1 MIYFFS
7 AIVLLGVL
15 ITIHEFGHFIVA
27 RYFGVYVQRFSIG
40 MGPVFYKKNDKQGT
54 EFALSALPL
63 GGYVAML
70 SDRAIAED
78 ESILDGLSKEQLANT
93 FESKPKWQRA
103 LIMLAGPIANFIL
116 AILVF
121 AIIYSN
127 SVERQF
133 DATVVLN
140 ETSKIENQYAFE
152 DGDVLEF
159 IEGKK
164 INNLQDLR
172 LELLSHS
179 GKSGFINFGF
189 KDTVGNRFEE
199 AIEVNNFLSDESEQI
214 NPENALD
221 FTIDL
226 KLRPY
231 IGQIADGLPVASS
244 GLQVNDLIL
253 SVESQPIKYFD
264 DIREA
269 IASSRSVIQI
279 EVLRDSQRLYFD
291 VELSKREVEG
301 VEQNYIGIV
310 PGTRLNILESI
321 VKGAK
326 ETFNMSYKTITF
338 IGKMLT
344 GNLGTQNLSGPIGIV
359 QMAGDTAK
367 AGIIPFLYLM
377 ALLSISLGVLNL
389 LPIPVLDGGQLVLLG
404 VEAINRGPIPEKV
417 ENVIYSG
424 GWALVMLL
432 MFFAIFNDISRF
444 F

>member
-70 SDRAIAED
+70 SDRAISED

-103 LIMLAGPIANFIL
+103 LIMLAGPVANFLL

-179 GKSGFINFGF
+179 GKSGYINLGF

-214 NPENALD
+214 NPENALG
-221 FTIDL
+221 FLIDL

-231 IGQIADGLPVASS
+231 IGQIADDLPVASS

-264 DIREA
+264 DIRDV
-269 IASSRSVIQI
+269 ISSSRSVIQI
-279 EVLRDSQRLYFD
+279 EVLRDSQRYYFD
-291 VELSKREVEG
+291 VELSKRLIEG

-310 PGTRLNILESI
+310 PGTRLNILESF

>member
-1 MIYFFS
+1 
-7 AIVLLGVL
+7 
-15 ITIHEFGHFIVA
+15 
-27 RYFGVYVQRFSIG
+27 
-40 MGPVFYKKNDKQGT
+40 
-54 EFALSALPL
+54 
-63 GGYVAML
+63 ML

-103 LIMLAGPIANFIL
+103 LIMLAGPLANFLL

-152 DGDVLEF
+152 NGDVLEF

-179 GKSGFINFGF
+179 GKSGFINLGF

-214 NPENALD
+214 NPESALG
-221 FTIDL
+221 FLIDL

-264 DIREA
+264 DIREV

-279 EVLRDSQRLYFD
+279 EVLRDSQRYYFD
-291 VELSKREVEG
+291 VELSKRLVEG

-310 PGTRLNILESI
+310 PGTRLNILESF
-321 VKGAK
+321 VKGVK

-338 IGKMLT
+338 IGKMLS

>member
-40 MGPVFYKKNDKQGT
+40 MGPVFYKKHDKQGT

-103 LIMLAGPIANFIL
+103 LIMLAGPVANFIL

-179 GKSGFINFGF
+179 GKSGFINLGF

-199 AIEVNNFLSDESEQI
+199 AIEVNNFLSDESDQI
-214 NPENALD
+214 NPEKALG

>member
-40 MGPVFYKKNDKQGT
+40 MGPVFYKKHDKQGT

-78 ESILDGLSKEQLANT
+78 ESILDGLSKEQLVNT

-127 SVERQF
+127 SVERLF

-179 GKSGFINFGF
+179 GKSGFINLGF
-189 KDTVGNRFEE
+189 KDTVGNRFDE

-214 NPENALD
+214 NPENALG

-291 VELSKREVEG
+291 VELSKRLVEG

-338 IGKMLT
+338 IGKMLS

>member
-103 LIMLAGPIANFIL
+103 LIMLAGPVANFLL

-152 DGDVLEF
+152 NGDVLEF

-179 GKSGFINFGF
+179 GKSGYINLGF
-189 KDTVGNRFEE
+189 KDTVGNRFVE

-214 NPENALD
+214 NPESALG
-221 FTIDL
+221 FLIDL

-264 DIREA
+264 DIREV

-279 EVLRDSQRLYFD
+279 EVLRDSQRYYFD
-291 VELSKREVEG
+291 VELSKRLVEG

-310 PGTRLNILESI
+310 PGTRLNILESF
-321 VKGAK
+321 VKGVK

-338 IGKMLT
+338 IGKMLS

>member
-40 MGPVFYKKNDKQGT
+40 MGPVFYKKHDKQGT

-103 LIMLAGPIANFIL
+103 LIMLAGPVANFIL

-179 GKSGFINFGF
+179 GKSGFINLGF

-214 NPENALD
+214 NPEKALG

-264 DIREA
+264 DIREV

>member
-63 GGYVAML
+63 GGYVSML
-70 SDRAIAED
+70 SDRAISED

-103 LIMLAGPIANFIL
+103 LIMLAGPVANFLL

-179 GKSGFINFGF
+179 GKSGYINLGF

-214 NPENALD
+214 NPENALG
-221 FTIDL
+221 FLIDL

-231 IGQIADGLPVASS
+231 IGQIADDLPVASS

-264 DIREA
+264 DIRDV
-269 IASSRSVIQI
+269 ISSSRSVIQI
-279 EVLRDSQRLYFD
+279 EVLRDSQRYYFD
-291 VELSKREVEG
+291 VELSKRLIEG

-310 PGTRLNILESI
+310 PGTRLNILESF

-338 IGKMLT
+338 IGKMLS

>member
-40 MGPVFYKKNDKQGT
+40 MGPVFYKKHDKQGT

-140 ETSKIENQYAFE
+140 ENSKIENQYAFE
-152 DGDVLEF
+152 DGDVLEY

-172 LELLSHS
+172 LELLSYS

-189 KDTVGNRFEE
+189 KDTFGNRFEE
-199 AIEVNNFLSDESEQI
+199 AIEVNNFLSDESDQI
-214 NPENALD
+214 NPEKALG

-231 IGQIADGLPVASS
+231 IGQIADSLPVASS

-253 SVESQPIKYFD
+253 SVESQPIKYFE
-264 DIREA
+264 DIREVL
-269 IASSRSVIQI
+269 ASSRSVIQI

-291 VELSKREVEG
+291 VELSKRLVEG

-310 PGTRLNILESI
+310 PGTRLNIIESI

-326 ETFNMSYKTITF
+326 ETYNMSYKTITF
-338 IGKMLT
+338 IGKMLS

>member
-40 MGPVFYKKNDKQGT
+40 MGPVFYKKHDKQGT

-103 LIMLAGPIANFIL
+103 LIMLAGPVANFIL

-179 GKSGFINFGF
+179 GKSGFINLGF

-199 AIEVNNFLSDESEQI
+199 AIEVNNFLSDETEQI
-214 NPENALD
+214 NPENALG
-221 FTIDL
+221 FIIDL

-279 EVLRDSQRLYFD
+279 EVLRDSQRFYFD
-291 VELSKREVEG
+291 VELSKRMVEG

-321 VKGAK
+321 AKGAK

-404 VEAINRGPIPEKV
+404 VEAINRGPIPEKI

>member
-103 LIMLAGPIANFIL
+103 LIMLAGPLANFLL

-152 DGDVLEF
+152 NGDVLEF

-179 GKSGFINFGF
+179 GKSGFINLGF

-214 NPENALD
+214 NPESALG
-221 FTIDL
+221 FLIDL

-264 DIREA
+264 DIREV

-279 EVLRDSQRLYFD
+279 EVLRDSQRYYFD
-291 VELSKREVEG
+291 VELSKRLVEG

-310 PGTRLNILESI
+310 PGTRLNILESF

-338 IGKMLT
+338 IGKMLS

>member
-15 ITIHEFGHFIVA
+15 ITIHEFGHFIFA

-103 LIMLAGPIANFIL
+103 LIMLAGPLANFLL

-152 DGDVLEF
+152 NGDVLEF

-179 GKSGFINFGF
+179 GKSGFINLGF

-214 NPENALD
+214 NPESALG
-221 FTIDL
+221 FLIDL

-264 DIREA
+264 DIREV

-279 EVLRDSQRLYFD
+279 EVLRDSQRYYFD
-291 VELSKREVEG
+291 VELSKRLVEG

-310 PGTRLNILESI
+310 PGTRLNILESF

-338 IGKMLT
+338 IGKMLS

>member
-40 MGPVFYKKNDKQGT
+40 MGPVFYKKHDKQGT

-103 LIMLAGPIANFIL
+103 LIMLAGPVANFIL

-172 LELLSHS
+172 LELLPHS

-214 NPENALD
+214 NPENALG
-221 FTIDL
+221 FLIDL

-231 IGQIADGLPVASS
+231 IGQIADDLPVASS

-264 DIREA
+264 DIREVL
-269 IASSRSVIQI
+269 ASSRSVIQI

-291 VELSKREVEG
+291 VELSKRLVEG

-310 PGTRLNILESI
+310 PGTRLNIIESI

-326 ETFNMSYKTITF
+326 ETYNMSYKTITF
-338 IGKMLT
+338 IGKMLS

-417 ENVIYSG
+417 ENVIYTG

-432 MFFAIFNDISRF
+432 MFFAIFN
-444 F
+444 

>member
-1 MIYFFS
+1 
-7 AIVLLGVL
+7 
-15 ITIHEFGHFIVA
+15 
-27 RYFGVYVQRFSIG
+27 
-40 MGPVFYKKNDKQGT
+40 
-54 EFALSALPL
+54 
-63 GGYVAML
+63 
-70 SDRAIAED
+70 
-78 ESILDGLSKEQLANT
+78 
-93 FESKPKWQRA
+93 
-103 LIMLAGPIANFIL
+103 
-116 AILVF
+116 
-121 AIIYSN
+121 
-127 SVERQF
+127 
-133 DATVVLN
+133 
-140 ETSKIENQYAFE
+140 
-152 DGDVLEF
+152 
-159 IEGKK
+159 
-164 INNLQDLR
+164 LR

-179 GKSGFINFGF
+179 GKSGFINLGF

-214 NPENALD
+214 NPENALG
-221 FTIDL
+221 FSIDL

-231 IGQIADGLPVASS
+231 IGQIADSLPVASS

-264 DIREA
+264 DITEVL
-269 IASSRSVIQI
+269 ASSRSVIQV

-291 VELSKREVEG
+291 VELSQRLVEG

-321 VKGAK
+321 FKGAK

-338 IGKMLT
+338 IGKMLS

>member
-40 MGPVFYKKNDKQGT
+40 MGPVFYKKHDKQGT

-103 LIMLAGPIANFIL
+103 LIMLAGPVANFIL

-179 GKSGFINFGF
+179 GKSGFINLGF

-214 NPENALD
+214 NPEKALG

-338 IGKMLT
+338 IGKMLS

>member
-40 MGPVFYKKNDKQGT
+40 MGPVFYKKHDKQGT

-93 FESKPKWQRA
+93 FESNPKWQRA
-103 LIMLAGPIANFIL
+103 LIMLAGPVANFLL

-140 ETSKIENQYAFE
+140 ETSKIENQYTFE
-152 DGDVLEF
+152 GGDVLEF

-179 GKSGFINFGF
+179 GKSGFINLGF
-189 KDTVGNRFEE
+189 KDNLGNRFEE

-214 NPENALD
+214 NPENSLG
-221 FTIDL
+221 FSIDL

-264 DIREA
+264 DIREVL
-269 IASSRSVIQI
+269 ASSRSVIQI

-291 VELSKREVEG
+291 VELSKRLVEG

-310 PGTRLNILESI
+310 PGTRLNIIESI

-326 ETFNMSYKTITF
+326 ETYNMSYKTITF
-338 IGKMLT
+338 IGKMLS

>member
-103 LIMLAGPIANFIL
+103 LIMLAGPVANFIL

-179 GKSGFINFGF
+179 GKSGYINLGF

-214 NPENALD
+214 NPENSLG

-244 GLQVNDLIL
+244 GLKVNDLIL

-404 VEAINRGPIPEKV
+404 VEAINRGPIPEKI

>member
-40 MGPVFYKKNDKQGT
+40 MGPVFYKKHDKQGT

-103 LIMLAGPIANFIL
+103 LIMLAGPVANFLL

-140 ETSKIENQYAFE
+140 ETSKIENQYTFE
-152 DGDVLEF
+152 GGDVLEF

-179 GKSGFINFGF
+179 GKSGFINLGF

-214 NPENALD
+214 NPENSLG

-264 DIREA
+264 DISEVL
-269 IASSRSVIQI
+269 ASSRSVIQI

-291 VELSKREVEG
+291 VELSKRLVEG

-310 PGTRLNILESI
+310 PGTRLNIIESI

-326 ETFNMSYKTITF
+326 ETYNMSYKTITF
-338 IGKMLT
+338 IGKMLS

>member
-70 SDRAIAED
+70 SDRAISED

-103 LIMLAGPIANFIL
+103 LIMLAGPVANFLL

-179 GKSGFINFGF
+179 GKSGYINLGF

-214 NPENALD
+214 NPENALG
-221 FTIDL
+221 FLIDL

-231 IGQIADGLPVASS
+231 IGQIADDLPVASS

-264 DIREA
+264 DIRDV
-269 IASSRSVIQI
+269 ISSSRSVIQI
-279 EVLRDSQRLYFD
+279 EVLRDSQRYYFD
-291 VELSKREVEG
+291 VELSKRLIEG

-310 PGTRLNILESI
+310 PGTRLNILESF

-338 IGKMLT
+338 IGKMLS

>member
-40 MGPVFYKKNDKQGT
+40 MGPVFYKKHDKQGT

-103 LIMLAGPIANFIL
+103 LIMLAGPIANFLL
-116 AILVF
+116 AIIVF

-140 ETSKIENQYAFE
+140 ETSKIENQYTFE
-152 DGDVLEF
+152 GGDVLEF

-179 GKSGFINFGF
+179 GKSGFINLGF
-189 KDTVGNRFEE
+189 KDAEGNRFEE

-214 NPENALD
+214 NPENALG
-221 FTIDL
+221 FLIDL

-264 DIREA
+264 DIREV

-291 VELSKREVEG
+291 VELSKRLVEG

-310 PGTRLNILESI
+310 PGTRLNIIESI

-326 ETFNMSYKTITF
+326 ETYNMSYKTITF
-338 IGKMLT
+338 IGKMLS

-417 ENVIYSG
+417 ENVIYSS

>member
-103 LIMLAGPIANFIL
+103 LIMLAGPVANFIL

-140 ETSKIENQYAFE
+140 ETSKIENQYTFE
-152 DGDVLEF
+152 GGDVLEF

-179 GKSGFINFGF
+179 GKSGFINLGF
-189 KDTVGNRFEE
+189 RDTVGNRFEE
-199 AIEVNNFLSDESEQI
+199 AIEVNNFLSDESDQI
-214 NPENALD
+214 NPEKALG

>member
-40 MGPVFYKKNDKQGT
+40 MGPVFYKKHDKQGT

-78 ESILDGLSKEQLANT
+78 ESILDGLSKEQLVNT

-127 SVERQF
+127 SVERLF

-140 ETSKIENQYAFE
+140 EASKIENQYAFE

-179 GKSGFINFGF
+179 GKSGFINLGF

-214 NPENALD
+214 NPESALG
-221 FTIDL
+221 FLIDL

-264 DIREA
+264 DIREV

-279 EVLRDSQRLYFD
+279 EVLRDSQRYYFD
-291 VELSKREVEG
+291 VELSKRLVEG

-310 PGTRLNILESI
+310 PGTRLNILESF
-321 VKGAK
+321 VKGVK

-338 IGKMLT
+338 IGKMLS

>member
-40 MGPVFYKKNDKQGT
+40 MGPVFYKKHDKQGT

-140 ETSKIENQYAFE
+140 ESSKIENQYTFE
-152 DGDVLEF
+152 GGDVLEF

-199 AIEVNNFLSDESEQI
+199 AIEVNNFLSNENEQI
-214 NPENALD
+214 NPENALG

-226 KLRPY
+226 KLRPN
-231 IGQIADGLPVASS
+231 IGQIADSLPVASS

-291 VELSKREVEG
+291 VELSKRDVEG

-310 PGTRLNILESI
+310 PGTRLNVLESI

>member
-40 MGPVFYKKNDKQGT
+40 MGPVFYKKHDKQGT

-78 ESILDGLSKEQLANT
+78 ESILDELSKEQLANT

-103 LIMLAGPIANFIL
+103 LIMLAGPVANFLL

-140 ETSKIENQYAFE
+140 ETSKIENQYTFE
-152 DGDVLEF
+152 GGDVLEF

-179 GKSGFINFGF
+179 GKSGFINLGF

-199 AIEVNNFLSDESEQI
+199 AIEVNNFLSDESDQI
-214 NPENALD
+214 NPEKALG

-338 IGKMLT
+338 IGKMLS

>member
-15 ITIHEFGHFIVA
+15 ITIHEFGHFIFA

-103 LIMLAGPIANFIL
+103 LIMLAGPLANFLL

-152 DGDVLEF
+152 NGDVLEF

-179 GKSGFINFGF
+179 GKSGFINLGF

-214 NPENALD
+214 NPESALG
-221 FTIDL
+221 FLIDL

-264 DIREA
+264 DIREV

-279 EVLRDSQRLYFD
+279 EVLRDSQRYYFD
-291 VELSKREVEG
+291 VELSKRLVEG

-310 PGTRLNILESI
+310 PGTRLNILESF
-321 VKGAK
+321 VKGVK

-338 IGKMLT
+338 IGKMLS

>member
-1 MIYFFS
+1 
-7 AIVLLGVL
+7 
-15 ITIHEFGHFIVA
+15 
-27 RYFGVYVQRFSIG
+27 
-40 MGPVFYKKNDKQGT
+40 
-54 EFALSALPL
+54 
-63 GGYVAML
+63 ML
-70 SDRAIAED
+70 SDRAISED

-103 LIMLAGPIANFIL
+103 LIMLAGPVANFLL

-179 GKSGFINFGF
+179 GKSGYINLGF

-214 NPENALD
+214 NPENALG
-221 FTIDL
+221 FLIDL

-231 IGQIADGLPVASS
+231 IGQIADDLPVASS

-269 IASSRSVIQI
+269 IAASRSVIQI

-338 IGKMLT
+338 IGKMLS

>member
-103 LIMLAGPIANFIL
+103 LIMLAGPIANFLL

-140 ETSKIENQYAFE
+140 ETSKIENQYTFE
-152 DGDVLEF
+152 GGDVLEF

-179 GKSGFINFGF
+179 GKSGFINLGF

-214 NPENALD
+214 NPENALG
-221 FTIDL
+221 FSIDL

-253 SVESQPIKYFD
+253 SVESQPIKYFE
-264 DIREA
+264 DIREVL
-269 IASSRSVIQI
+269 ASSRSVIQI

-291 VELSKREVEG
+291 VELSKRLVEG
-301 VEQNYIGIV
+301 IEQNYIGIV
-310 PGTRLNILESI
+310 PGTRLNIIESI
-321 VKGAK
+321 VKGYMTHPHK
-326 ETFNMSYKTITF
+326 KGF
-338 IGKMLT
+338 
-344 GNLGTQNLSGPIGIV
+344 
-359 QMAGDTAK
+359 
-367 AGIIPFLYLM
+367 
-377 ALLSISLGVLNL
+377 
-389 LPIPVLDGGQLVLLG
+389 
-404 VEAINRGPIPEKV
+404 
-417 ENVIYSG
+417 
-424 GWALVMLL
+424 
-432 MFFAIFNDISRF
+432 
-444 F
+444 

>member
-40 MGPVFYKKNDKQGT
+40 MGPVFYKKHDKQGT

-179 GKSGFINFGF
+179 GKSGFINLGF
-189 KDTVGNRFEE
+189 RDTVGNRFEE
-199 AIEVNNFLSDESEQI
+199 AIEVNNFLSDESDQI
-214 NPENALD
+214 NPEKALG

-338 IGKMLT
+338 IGKMLS

>member
-40 MGPVFYKKNDKQGT
+40 MGPVFYKKHDKQGT

-103 LIMLAGPIANFIL
+103 LIMLAGPVANFIL

-179 GKSGFINFGF
+179 GKSGFINLGF
-189 KDTVGNRFEE
+189 RDTVGNRFEE
-199 AIEVNNFLSDESEQI
+199 AIEVNNFLSDESDQI
-214 NPENALD
+214 NPEKALG

-244 GLQVNDLIL
+244 GLKVNDLIL

-338 IGKMLT
+338 IGKMLS

>member
-40 MGPVFYKKNDKQGT
+40 MGPVFYKKHDKQGT

-103 LIMLAGPIANFIL
+103 LIMLAGPVANFLL

-140 ETSKIENQYAFE
+140 ETSKIENQYTFE
-152 DGDVLEF
+152 GGDVLEF

-179 GKSGFINFGF
+179 GKSGFINLGF
-189 KDTVGNRFEE
+189 RDTVGNRFEE
-199 AIEVNNFLSDESEQI
+199 AIEVNNFLSDESDQI
-214 NPENALD
+214 NPEKALG

-244 GLQVNDLIL
+244 GLKVNDLIL

-338 IGKMLT
+338 IGKMLS

>member
-40 MGPVFYKKNDKQGT
+40 MGPVFYKKHDKQGT

-103 LIMLAGPIANFIL
+103 LIMLAGPVANFIL

-140 ETSKIENQYAFE
+140 ETSKIENQYTFE
-152 DGDVLEF
+152 GGDVLEF

-179 GKSGFINFGF
+179 GKSGLINLGF

-214 NPENALD
+214 NPENALA
-221 FTIDL
+221 FSIDL

-338 IGKMLT
+338 IGKMLS

>member
-70 SDRAIAED
+70 SDKAIAED

-103 LIMLAGPIANFIL
+103 LIMLAGPVANFLL

-179 GKSGFINFGF
+179 GKSGFINLGF
-189 KDTVGNRFEE
+189 RDTVGNRFEE
-199 AIEVNNFLSDESEQI
+199 AIEVNNFLSDESDQI
-214 NPENALD
+214 NPEKALG

>member
-103 LIMLAGPIANFIL
+103 LIMLAGPVANFLL

-140 ETSKIENQYAFE
+140 ETSKIENQYTFE
-152 DGDVLEF
+152 GGDVLEF

-164 INNLQDLR
+164 INNIQDLR

-179 GKSGFINFGF
+179 GKSGFINLGF
-189 KDTVGNRFEE
+189 KDNLGNRFEE

-214 NPENALD
+214 NPENALG
-221 FTIDL
+221 FSIDL

-264 DIREA
+264 DIREVL
-269 IASSRSVIQI
+269 ASSRSVIQI

-291 VELSKREVEG
+291 VELSKRLVEG

-310 PGTRLNILESI
+310 PGTRLNIIESI

-326 ETFNMSYKTITF
+326 ETYNMSYKTITF
-338 IGKMLT
+338 IGKMLS

-367 AGIIPFLYLM
+367 AGVIPFLYLM

>member
-40 MGPVFYKKNDKQGT
+40 MGPVFYKKHDKHGT

-179 GKSGFINFGF
+179 GKSGFINLGF

-199 AIEVNNFLSDESEQI
+199 AIEVNNFLSDESDQI
-214 NPENALD
+214 NPEKALG

-279 EVLRDSQRLYFD
+279 EVLRDSQRFYFD
-291 VELSKREVEG
+291 VELSKRLVEG

-310 PGTRLNILESI
+310 PGTRLNIFESI

-338 IGKMLT
+338 IGKMLS

>member
-78 ESILDGLSKEQLANT
+78 ESIIDGLSEEQLSNT

-103 LIMLAGPIANFIL
+103 LIMLAGPVANFLL

-140 ETSKIENQYAFE
+140 ETSKIENRYAFE

-179 GKSGFINFGF
+179 GKSGFINLGF

-199 AIEVNNFLSDESEQI
+199 AIEVNNFLSDETEQI
-214 NPENALD
+214 NPENALG
-221 FTIDL
+221 FIIDL

-279 EVLRDSQRLYFD
+279 EVLRDSQRFYFD
-291 VELSKREVEG
+291 VELSKRMVEG

-404 VEAINRGPIPEKV
+404 VEAINRGPIPEKI

-432 MFFAIFNDISRF
+432 MFFVICNDISRF

>member
-40 MGPVFYKKNDKQGT
+40 MGPVFYKKHDKQGT

-103 LIMLAGPIANFIL
+103 LIMLAGPVANFIL

-179 GKSGFINFGF
+179 GKSGFINLGF
-189 KDTVGNRFEE
+189 RDTVGNRFEE
-199 AIEVNNFLSDESEQI
+199 AIEVNNFLSDESDQI
-214 NPENALD
+214 NPEKALG

-244 GLQVNDLIL
+244 GLKVNDLIL

>member
-40 MGPVFYKKNDKQGT
+40 MGPVFYKKHDKQGT

-133 DATVVLN
+133 DATVVFN
-140 ETSKIENQYAFE
+140 ETSKIENLYSFK
-152 DGDVLEF
+152 DGDVLEY

-179 GKSGFINFGF
+179 GKSGFINLGF

-199 AIEVNNFLSDESEQI
+199 AFEVNNFLSNESEQI
-214 NPENALD
+214 TPENALD
-221 FTIDL
+221 FSIDL

-231 IGQIADGLPVASS
+231 IGQIANDLPVASS

-264 DIREA
+264 DIREVL
-269 IASSRSVIQI
+269 ASSRSVIQI
-279 EVLRDSQRLYFD
+279 EVLRDSQRYYFD
-291 VELSKREVEG
+291 VELSKRTVEG
-301 VEQNYIGIV
+301 MEQNYIGIV
-310 PGTRLNILESI
+310 PGTRLNILESF

-338 IGKMLT
+338 IGKMLS

-367 AGIIPFLYLM
+367 AGMIPFLYLM

-424 GWALVMLL
+424 GWVLVMLL